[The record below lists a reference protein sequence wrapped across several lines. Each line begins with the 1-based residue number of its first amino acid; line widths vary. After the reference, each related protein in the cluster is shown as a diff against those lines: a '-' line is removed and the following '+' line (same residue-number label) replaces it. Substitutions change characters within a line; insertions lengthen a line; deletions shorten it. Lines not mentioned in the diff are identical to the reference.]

1 MDVSARH
8 STGNFEKTNVES
20 LMSDKFANLPPLRP
34 GSASFVTTRWSVIV
48 AASQDN
54 SEESDRALEMLC
66 SAYWLPVYAYVCR
79 VANGEEARDL
89 TQGFFAHLLEKK
101 AIGRASPDRGRFR
114 AFLLTALKNFLAN
127 EHDKQKAR
135 KRGGGKVLSLDFE
148 WADSQSRYEPFSELT
163 AEKLFERRWVMTLIN
178 RVLESLKGEL
188 AAEGRGT
195 QFEALKR
202 SLTGEMA
209 NVDYELAADVLQ
221 ITPVAARQAGY
232 RLRNRYRELFRQE
245 VARTIDD
252 VTPVDEE
259 IHRLLD
265 AFND

>member
-1 MDVSARH
+1 
-8 STGNFEKTNVES
+8 
-20 LMSDKFANLPPLRP
+20 MSDKFANLQPLRP
-34 GSASFVTTRWSVIV
+34 GSASFVTTRWSVVV

-54 SEESDRALEMLC
+54 SEESDQALETLC
-66 SAYWLPVYAYVCR
+66 TAYWVPVYAYVCR
-79 VANGEEARDL
+79 VTNGEEARDL

-101 AIGRASPDRGRFR
+101 AIGKASPDRGRFR

-127 EHDKQKAR
+127 ERDKQKAL
-135 KRGGGKVLSLDFE
+135 KRGGGRILSLDFE
-148 WADSQSRYEPFSELT
+148 LADWQSRLEPSSELT
-163 AEKLFERRWVMTLIN
+163 PEKLFERRWVMTLIN
-178 RVLESLKGEL
+178 LVLETLKDEL
-188 AAEGRGT
+188 ATAGKERH
-195 QFEALKR
+195 FEALKQ
-202 SLTGEMA
+202 SLTGEMSNA
-209 NVDYELAADVLQ
+209 EFELAAEALQ
-221 ITPVAARQAGY
+221 ITPAAVRQAGY